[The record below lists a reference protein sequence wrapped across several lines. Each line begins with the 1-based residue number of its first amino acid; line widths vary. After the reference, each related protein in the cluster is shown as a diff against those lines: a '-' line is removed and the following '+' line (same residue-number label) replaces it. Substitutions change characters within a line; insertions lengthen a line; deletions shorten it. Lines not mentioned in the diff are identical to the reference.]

1 MNNKLIINFKQIE
14 NVVFAAPVNIPD
26 WAKGINISYPEN
38 TFKYSVFA
46 PIIHHLEIEEVFLYI
61 PPKFSNMIFAPRCK
75 FNNAEQAENW
85 IKYMN
90 GAIEKLNTK
99 HNKEQN
105 MSMKNEKLV
114 VDIGTFEN
122 IVIIKIVDVPTG
134 SYSAEVT
141 KEFDLIGDEKV
152 TVCIVA
158 DLLKQN
164 RSIKYSNDA
173 EDNWKISI
181 PDSAKIVDVPM
192 KALTF
197 SNVFKAEQFVEC
209 FKAAVAKINS
219 QFTTIPE
226 SEKYMIEWER
236 CE

>member
-38 TFKYSVFA
+38 TFKYSAFA

-61 PPKFSNMIFAPRCK
+61 PPKFSNMMFTPRCK
-75 FNNAEQAENW
+75 FDNAEQAENW

-90 GAIEKLNTK
+90 GEIEKLNTK

-105 MSMKNEKLV
+105 MSMKNEKLIF
-114 VDIGTFEN
+114 DIGRFEN
-122 IVIIKIVDVPTG
+122 IVIIKIVDVLTG

-164 RSIKYSNDA
+164 RSIKYSDDA

-181 PDSAKIVDVPM
+181 PDSTKIVDVPM